1 MKKNDLKIPS
11 FNREDCKIG
20 FVHLGAG
27 NFHRAHQALYINNYL
42 NETDDLNWGIC
53 AINLRKEEQKNFDFD
68 PSKVLYTCHCK
79 I

>member
-11 FNREDCKIG
+11 FNREDCKTG

-42 NETDDLNWGIC
+42 NQTDDLNCGIC
-53 AINLRKEEQKNFDFD
+53 AINLRKEEKENFYFLKDID
-68 PSKVLYTCHCK
+68 
-79 I
+79 